1 MAAMNHMWLLS
12 TLCVQSYGG
21 IELLVYLMLVTL
33 NNQTWLMAIVLAQ
46 LYSVQVII
54 GSVHYSERKASFQ
67 STLLKVQ

>member
-1 MAAMNHMWLLS
+1 MFYESHVAIEYFMCPVIWR
-12 TLCVQSYGG
+12 